1 MATPPDFYAGDVLT
15 AAQMNAVGMWKI
27 TPTVSGTGVTVNSAG
42 DVVLTAAPEPYIN
55 AFSADYRNYR
65 IILQLTAFSGG
76 AASLAVRMASGTTAN
91 TTASNYRNIG
101 YEAGYG
107 ASSLGVV
114 GNNGSTAGWNVGRV
128 DSSGQTSGFIMDIQS
143 PFASAYT
150 QYSSVFRDWAISG
163 YQSGYLQV
171 VDSYNSFNPRIGGTN
186 TMTGIIQV
194 FGYN

>member
-15 AAQMNAVGMWKI
+15 AAQMSAVGMWKI
-27 TPTVSGTGVTVNSAG
+27 TPTVSGTGVSVNSAG

-55 AFSADYRNYR
+55 AFNADYRNYR
-65 IILQLTAFSGG
+65 IILQLTAFGGG
-76 AASLAVRMASGTTAN
+76 AASLAVRMASGTTPN
-91 TTASNYRNIG
+91 TTAANYRNVG

-107 ASSLGVV
+107 GALGTVN
-114 GNNGSTAGWNVGRV
+114 NNGSTAGWNVGRV

-150 QYSSVFRDWAISG
+150 QYSSVFRDWAVSG